1 MTETTPTRLWNDS
14 ADIDEL
20 KYSIENGA
28 VGATCNPVIAVTIL
42 KKHIAEWR
50 ARIEAFLGEMR
61 AATEDQGGWVV
72 VGEVW
77 VKGAELREPA
87 FVACG
92 GRGGSLSI
100 ETDPRLY

>member
-50 ARIEAFLGEMR
+50 PRIEAFLGELP
-61 AATEDQGGWVV
+61 AATEDQVGWEVVEELSVKAAERLEEAFAGPGG
-72 VGEVW
+72 GD
-77 VKGAELREPA
+77 
-87 FVACG
+87 G
-92 GRGGSLSI
+92 GLSS
-100 ETDPRLY
+100 